1 MTFNDYQRDARK
13 TAQYPVIGHGITY
26 PALGITG
33 EAGEISDKVKKIF
46 RDKGGVISD
55 QDREALVKE
64 CGDVLWYLSA
74 LADELGTSLEAI
86 AITNIEKLSS
96 RQQRGMIGGEG
107 DNR

>member
-1 MTFNDYQRDARK
+1 MTFNDYQREARK

-26 PALGITG
+26 P
-33 EAGEISDKVKKIF
+33 
-46 RDKGGVISD
+46 
-55 QDREALVKE
+55 QDRDALIKE